1 MTDRGVRQVNDV
13 VAAVLTS
20 GPATRTDLLAA
31 AVAARAPTE
40 VLESFLR
47 LPERCY
53 HDEEELRDALDAGQS
68 FSSA

>member
-1 MTDRGVRQVNDV
+1 MTGRGGPQVSDV
-13 VAAVLTS
+13 VEAALVS
-20 GPATRTDLLAA
+20 GPVSRTDLFAA

-53 HDEEELRDALDAGQS
+53 HDADELRCALHSQ
-68 FSSA
+68 

>member
-1 MTDRGVRQVNDV
+1 MTGRGALQVSDV
-13 VAAVLTS
+13 VAAALLS

-47 LPERCY
+47 LTERCY
-53 HDEEELRDALDAGQS
+53 HDVDDLRSALAAGQ
-68 FSSA
+68 